1 MCYLIKKKSSNLK
14 KQEMN
19 RSRERLNRNTKRV
32 SRKRSSNKSSIKKN
46 SSSNKRAGSR
56 HRSSR
61 AGSRRKAG
69 SWAVALKKA
78 YAELGLKK
86 FTPMTKGGV
95 LYNKTKEIHERRGKR
110 SRTSSSRTSF

>member
-1 MCYLIKKKSSNLK
+1 
-14 KQEMN
+14 MN

-46 SSSNKRAGSR
+46 SSSNKRAGSRHRSSRAGSR